1 MAWHGRERADP
12 VKRGGSTQLVLL
24 AWLELE
30 QRVVDRRPARPPA
43 NDDRI
48 VKPCAPPATC
58 FGFVIYYTPDVR

>member
-1 MAWHGRERADP
+1 MAESARIQSSA
-12 VKRGGSTQLVLL
+12 GGQLNSYVLL

-58 FGFVIYYTPDVR
+58 FGFVFYYTPDVR